1 MPLANIISHFT
12 LSTISLFFN
21 INHINSYE
29 VSHTI
34 SAVIFSWTKASK
46 KKLFLAYI
54 ANAAIEINRRHST
67 VNDKCDF
74 TVLNQLRNV
83 INLPFVSTDNEM
95 NFALFDILV
104 LITITE
110 SQQQETEKTVLFV
123 FSDVSLKTLILIP
136 DSYFN
141 NFIKQTNKML

>member
-1 MPLANIISHFT
+1 
-12 LSTISLFFN
+12 
-21 INHINSYE
+21 
-29 VSHTI
+29 
-34 SAVIFSWTKASK
+34 
-46 KKLFLAYI
+46 
-54 ANAAIEINRRHST
+54 
-67 VNDKCDF
+67 
-74 TVLNQLRNV
+74 
-83 INLPFVSTDNEM
+83 M